1 MALTKISGS
10 VIKDNLSLSG
20 NVSVGGTLTY
30 QDVTNVDALG
40 IGTFRTGIK
49 VLAGQVDIGSNIKL
63 GNAGVITAT
72 SFVGSGANLTGI
84 TQVGGSTG
92 VDFNDN
98 VKARFG
104 TGNDLEIYHNAVS
117 NILATSNGNI
127 ELVAGS
133 EYMAKFIPNGAV
145 ELYHNNVK
153 TFATKSGGNTL
164 TGTDSSGNVSLGR
177 FYYKT
182 ESGTVR
188 ALFDPYAQK
197 FQHYDNT
204 YATFGNNHDLNIFH
218 DGSNSYLVNSTG
230 LLYIRGGGDWL
241 ALQAEN
247 GENSVICKPNG
258 AVELYY
264 NNVKKFETGN
274 TVNINSNHFE
284 ITSGQQLRFDNS
296 NNNRTSEILNTG
308 SSGNS
313 NLDFKTNGSSRILID
328 NNGNLKISN
337 NTARIRMGS
346 SNQLELYHTGTYG
359 YLNDTSSSGTELRIA
374 GKVVRVMDND
384 SSHTIAYFSDS
395 SAKFYANN
403 SEKLKTTDTGINV
416 VGEVAASQDYPNLQ
430 PTLDL
435 NFAATKKLDSRI
447 TYTRS
452 GRASFINE
460 HGLVE
465 IVNSNVPRFDHDPV
479 TRECK
484 GLLIEEERTNL
495 ITYSNAP
502 GMSSPNLGGSPQTND
517 SVSNITLPTGEKGT
531 VRRYLAASGGG
542 GGRWGDYS
550 GTNNTNYTGSV
561 WIRTVSGTGSAIIDI
576 NDGGGKTI
584 SLTEEW
590 QRVTTTH
597 STNNTYRFFDI
608 YFSSPVTIYYWG
620 VQIEAGAFMTSY
632 IPTNNATATRGG
644 DRTYIDGQ
652 DFLDFYNQTEGT
664 VISSH
669 SILPN
674 IPSNHNLYTYQI
686 APTGA
691 TAYAPLRILDK
702 NSSIANSIAVASVYN
717 NGYSFL
723 TLDTGNPVTVAGRK
737 YVIAVSIKKDDYDAV
752 FDGGDLLSD
761 SSGDL
766 YTADHISIGYY
777 KPSPQAYLNGHIQR
791 LIYYPTKLT
800 NNQLKTITS

>member
-1 MALTKISGS
+1 MVINGNTYLQFPTGDAFNITTGGTQRFGISGTTGMIAIGDNTNLDSS
-10 VIKDNLSLSG
+10 VTITQAQGDCIRIRSNASSNTFKYGTIKLDPYN
-20 NVSVGGTLTY
+20 N
-30 QDVTNVDALG
+30 NALG
-40 IGTFRTGIK
+40 VQIVGAKSDSGYTE
-49 VLAGQVDIGSNIKL
+49 VDIGGGVDGGYAATQLYFWTAANTTTANGTLRWKIDSSGHLLPGAVGSYNIGSASAEIGDVYLADGKSVYLGSGQDVRMFYDATGSASFTIDSAAGYTYINSDALRLNSKTSAWNYLRGDKSDGVVKLYKSNSERL
-63 GNAGVITAT
+63 AT
-72 SFVGSGANLTGI
+72 SDTGI
-84 TQVGGSTG
+84 T
-92 VDFNDN
+92 
-98 VKARFG
+98 
-104 TGNDLEIYHNAVS
+104 
-117 NILATSNGNI
+117 
-127 ELVAGS
+127 
-133 EYMAKFIPNGAV
+133 
-145 ELYHNNVK
+145 
-153 TFATKSGGNTL
+153 
-164 TGTDSSGNVSLGR
+164 
-177 FYYKT
+177 
-182 ESGTVR
+182 
-188 ALFDPYAQK
+188 
-197 FQHYDNT
+197 
-204 YATFGNNHDLNIFH
+204 
-218 DGSNSYLVNSTG
+218 
-230 LLYIRGGGDWL
+230 
-241 ALQAEN
+241 
-247 GENSVICKPNG
+247 
-258 AVELYY
+258 
-264 NNVKKFETGN
+264 
-274 TVNINSNHFE
+274 
-284 ITSGQQLRFDNS
+284 IT
-296 NNNRTSEILNTG
+296 
-308 SSGNS
+308 
-313 NLDFKTNGSSRILID
+313 
-328 NNGNLKISN
+328 
-337 NTARIRMGS
+337 
-346 SNQLELYHTGTYG
+346 
-359 YLNDTSSSGTELRIA
+359 
-374 GKVVRVMDND
+374 
-384 SSHTIAYFSDS
+384 
-395 SAKFYANN
+395 
-403 SEKLKTTDTGINV
+403 
-416 VGEVAASQDYPNLQ
+416 GEVAASQDYPNLQ